1 MIDPFSPAL
10 RGLAVGL
17 VLALLLGSLRLPS
30 RARLALWPLLACLAA
45 YLVRGEPLAAGW
57 PVAALLP
64 LSVAALVF
72 PVAFWWLVHNVFDD
86 RADLPALVLPSTL
99 LLLATGLL
107 PPPVPADASL
117 LAFAPHAAQKA
128 IGAAFVMAA
137 LWQLWRGR
145 AGDLV
150 PPRRV
155 LRGALLAYIGVHG
168 LVVLGVELWLLG
180 RAPLPW
186 LDTLNVAVIA
196 AAMAAALALMLGIR
210 NEVAQALFGAGP
222 PEPSD
227 PRSEPLT
234 ERSEPLTERS
244 EPLTERS
251 EPLTERSE
259 PLTER
264 SEPLTERSE
273 PLPDRSD
280 APPARREPARRA
292 VDAEDGVV
300 DRLQRLMVVDQLYH
314 EPALAIGA
322 LAERCGL
329 PEYRLRELIHRRLGF
344 RNFPAF
350 VNEYRLREVERRLA
364 DPACDRMPILTLA
377 LEAGFGSIGPFNRAF
392 RERHAMSPTEY
403 RGRRGSAAPAA

>member
-17 VLALLLGSLRLPS
+17 VLALLLGSLRLPI
-30 RARLALWPLLACLAA
+30 RARLALWPLLACLTA

-107 PPPVPADASL
+107 PPAVRADASP
-117 LAFAPHAAQKA
+117 LAFAPHVAQKA

-196 AAMAAALALMLGIR
+196 AALAAALALLLGIR
-210 NEVAQALFGAGP
+210 NEAAQALFGAGP
-222 PEPSD
+222 PEPGD
-227 PRSEPLT
+227 PRTEPPT
-234 ERSEPLTERS
+234 ERG
-244 EPLTERS
+244 
-251 EPLTERSE
+251 
-259 PLTER
+259 
-264 SEPLTERSE
+264 E
-273 PLPDRSD
+273 PLPEPSD

-300 DRLQRLMVVDQLYH
+300 DRLQRLMAVDQLYH

-364 DPACDRMPILTLA
+364 DPACDRTPILTLA